1 MNKQT
6 KFYFITLVAVS
17 AVALI
22 FHLLILLQVI
32 PYEITWGGRLKSLE
46 EMYVFET
53 ISILINAF
61 FVYVLLQKGQFV
73 KRLFSEKALTI
84 ILWIFFTVFAL
95 NTIGNVFAKTTLE
108 RSFTLLTLINAVFI
122 WLINKKPQ
130 TTPHA
135 STGS

>member
-1 MNKQT
+1 MNTQH
-6 KFYFITLVAVS
+6 KFYFITLIGIAI
-17 AVALI
+17 AALV
-22 FHLLILLQVI
+22 FHVLILLQVI

-53 ISILINAF
+53 ISILVNTF

-73 KRLFSEKALTI
+73 KRLFAEKTLTI
-84 ILWIFFTVFAL
+84 LLWIFFTVFAL

-108 RSFTLLTLINAVFI
+108 KVFAFITLINAVFI

-130 TTPHA
+130 TISHGP
-135 STGS
+135 TGS